1 MREERSESVTTGSE
15 VGWSTVM
22 LRAVKMLPV

>member
-1 MREERSESVTTGSE
+1 MKEEKSESVTTGSE

-22 LRAVKMLPV
+22 LRAGKMLQV